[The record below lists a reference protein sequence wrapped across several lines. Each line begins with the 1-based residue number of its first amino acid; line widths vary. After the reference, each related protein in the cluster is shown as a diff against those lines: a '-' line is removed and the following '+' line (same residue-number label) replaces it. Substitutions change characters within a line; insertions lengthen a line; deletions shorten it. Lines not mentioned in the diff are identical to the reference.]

1 METLIARRSV
11 TYRPKAAYD
20 IESAVVCVGQVLD
33 SPQAAKRR
41 YEQLQDALVSLAD
54 IPTLGKRFDD
64 ELLTH
69 HGMRTYRVG
78 QYRLFY
84 AFTEE
89 ALTLWRVL
97 YTRHDLD
104 DYALMSLDD

>member
-1 METLIARRSV
+1 MGALMAKRSV
-11 TYRPKAAYD
+11 AYRPKAAYD
-20 IESAVVCVGQVLD
+20 IESAVVCVGQVL
-33 SPQAAKRR
+33 
-41 YEQLQDALVSLAD
+41 E
-54 IPTLGKRFDD
+54 KRFDD

-84 AFTEE
+84 TFTEE

-97 YTRHDLD
+97 HTRHDLD